1 MGYKSNAIEIILVQF
16 ANLKRGGEK
25 ISMSTRS
32 GQFITLKEL
41 RKEVGKDAARFFYVM
56 RNFSS
61 HMDFDID
68 LAKSKTTDNPVYY
81 VQYAHARICSVLN
94 QANKQGIKINTE
106 DEVNSDCLQES
117 NEINLLKLLSAYPDQ
132 VKLATS
138 QREPQRIVKYLR
150 DLAGEFHV
158 YYNKYKFITDEKITQ
173 DARLKLI
180 LATKQVIKNGLTLI
194 NVSAPEKM

>member
-1 MGYKSNAIEIILVQF
+1 
-16 ANLKRGGEK
+16 
-25 ISMSTRS
+25 
-32 GQFITLKEL
+32 
-41 RKEVGKDAARFFYVM
+41 
-56 RNFSS
+56 
-61 HMDFDID
+61 MDFDID

-94 QANKQGIKINTE
+94 QANKQGIKINTG